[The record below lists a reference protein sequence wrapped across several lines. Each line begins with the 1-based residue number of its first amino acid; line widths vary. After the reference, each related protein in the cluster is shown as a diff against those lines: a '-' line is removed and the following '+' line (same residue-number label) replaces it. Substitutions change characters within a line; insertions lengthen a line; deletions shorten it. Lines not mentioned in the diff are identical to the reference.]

1 MNVDNLI
8 ATIMAM
14 SRTRLSKVRADAEK
28 RLHDARR
35 LLDAIDDQMR
45 EEIRALER
53 TPPDAQKIQQ
63 VVEAFRRDA
72 ITPNE
77 RALVQVLLD
86 NPGQTS
92 EKLSDALGW
101 QGQSWHMHFG
111 NMSKKREAQL
121 WPAEP
126 SELRDARFFS
136 GILAYLSKCNRWTVR
151 PDAATAFAQL
161 GIKGAIR

>member
-1 MNVDNLI
+1 MNVDDLI
-8 ATIMAM
+8 ASITAM
-14 SRTRLSKVRADAEK
+14 SRTRLSKVRSDAEK
-28 RLHDARR
+28 RMHDARR
-35 LLDAIDDQMR
+35 LLEAIDDQMR
-45 EEIRALER
+45 EEIRELER
-53 TPPDAQKIQQ
+53 TPPNAQKTRQ
-63 VVEAFRRDA
+63 VVEAFTRELM
-72 ITPNE
+72 TPSE

-111 NMSKKREAQL
+111 NMCKKREAQL
-121 WPAEP
+121 WRAEP

-136 GILAYLSKCNRWTVR
+136 GILAYLSQCNRWTIR

-161 GIKGAIR
+161 GVKTER